1 MLKEILR
8 EIRNYFK
15 DTKHDKALT
24 VLRKKYGRK
33 FIYYAKEDTGGR
45 VEYLDIYKHKEG
57 SIWHY
62 IGNGVYSCLAKKRRE
77 QCKK

>member
-1 MLKEILR
+1 MIKEILR

-24 VLRKKYGRK
+24 VLRKKHGRK
-33 FIYYAKEDTGGR
+33 IYYAIEDTGGR
-45 VEYLDIYKHKEG
+45 IEYFDIYNHKEG

-62 IGNGVYSCLAKKRRE
+62 IGNGVYSYLAKKRRE
-77 QCKK
+77 